1 MDIFCVSGRI
11 KALEK
16 TFLTAYD
23 ISGIM
28 NAKTI
33 DEAAAILNE
42 RIYQVPQKVSS
53 PDDILNIFNNTTIGL
68 VEEMSKS
75 LPEELYQ
82 FFLLPYT
89 FHNIKLIIEYYR
101 TGKENKNYLLYA
113 SVDYFTI
120 KDALEKN
127 NFKEIPLYVKPL
139 VEFVLKNRDIKNIM
153 LLAKNVYWNIAQN
166 LVMTQNS
173 DFINGYIKTEIDLSN
188 IGLFLQQQVA
198 DISLDIDIFIEGG
211 RIKNERFIREDV
223 LWNTVNMIYAGVKTP
238 VSIHEYDNVKYDLAI
253 DYLKNARVIPFG
265 IDTIFAYFAARI
277 IEIDNLRRLL
287 LGKFYNIDTSNM
299 EDWVWPAYQYV

>member
-101 TGKENKNYLLYA
+101 KGKENKKYL
-113 SVDYFTI
+113 
-120 KDALEKN
+120 
-127 NFKEIPLYVKPL
+127 
-139 VEFVLKNRDIKNIM
+139 
-153 LLAKNVYWNIAQN
+153 
-166 LVMTQNS
+166 
-173 DFINGYIKTEIDLSN
+173 
-188 IGLFLQQQVA
+188 
-198 DISLDIDIFIEGG
+198 
-211 RIKNERFIREDV
+211 
-223 LWNTVNMIYAGVKTP
+223 
-238 VSIHEYDNVKYDLAI
+238 
-253 DYLKNARVIPFG
+253 
-265 IDTIFAYFAARI
+265 
-277 IEIDNLRRLL
+277 
-287 LGKFYNIDTSNM
+287 
-299 EDWVWPAYQYV
+299 